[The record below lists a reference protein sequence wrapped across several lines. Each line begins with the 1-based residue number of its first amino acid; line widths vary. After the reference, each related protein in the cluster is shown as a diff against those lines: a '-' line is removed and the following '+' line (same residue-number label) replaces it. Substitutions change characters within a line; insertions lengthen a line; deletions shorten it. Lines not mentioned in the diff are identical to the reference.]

1 MKKISFIIVTYFLSL
16 VVSKSLIKPSTTGK
30 FNDYEG
36 DSFETLSSLFKGV
49 GYPTK
54 EVRNALKKI
63 ASNQATL
70 KSLDGV
76 AHQLK
81 HVTGDR

>member
-1 MKKISFIIVTYFLSL
+1 LVT
-16 VVSKSLIKPSTTGK
+16 SKSSSLKVSVITTDK
-30 FNDYEG
+30 NDYKE
-36 DSFETLSSLFKGV
+36 DSFETLSTLFKSV

-54 EVRNALKKI
+54 EVKNALKKI

-76 AHQLK
+76 AHQFK